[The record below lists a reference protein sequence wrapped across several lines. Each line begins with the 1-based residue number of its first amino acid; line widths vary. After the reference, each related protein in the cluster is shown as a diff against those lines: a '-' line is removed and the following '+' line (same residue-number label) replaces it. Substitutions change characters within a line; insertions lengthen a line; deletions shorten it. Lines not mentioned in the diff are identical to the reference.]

1 MEWKMARTHWL
12 AVSVVGVVLGLAG
25 AARAGVPGGTL
36 IDFNDLQP
44 GTIVNH
50 QYHNRGVDISVQ
62 RTSAGPAVATL
73 YDTGRR
79 GEPDPDLQ
87 TPFDR
92 GNLGS
97 AGPGG
102 KILIIPE
109 NDTDSNKDG
118 RIDQP
123 NDEGSRPSGQFT
135 FKFTTPISSFGFDL
149 MDVEGPAE
157 YNNNAGY
164 MASFYVKG
172 NLEARVGFGEFVDPK
187 SKFYDKSVVYGDNS
201 ANRIKPILASQV
213 GLPYFDQVV
222 LNFGGSGGTDN
233 IFFTPVVVPEPAA
246 LALLGLALPGI
257 ALLRRR
263 R

>member
-1 MEWKMARTHWL
+1 MARTNRL
-12 AVSVVGVVLGLAG
+12 AVVTAACVLGVSAV
-25 AARAGVPGGTL
+25 ARAGLPGGTL

-44 GTIVNH
+44 GTIVDH
-50 QYHNRGVDISVQ
+50 QYHNKGVDISVQ

-87 TPFDR
+87 TPFDA

-97 AGPGG
+97 SGPGG

-109 NDTDSNKDG
+109 NNTDSNKDG

-123 NDEGSRPSGQFT
+123 NDEGSRPAGQFT
-135 FKFTTPISSFGFDL
+135 FTFTAPVTSFGFDL
-149 MDVEGPAE
+149 VDIEGPAE

-164 MASFYVKG
+164 VASFYEKG
-172 NLEARVGFGEFVDPK
+172 KLEARVGFGEFVDPK
-187 SKFYDKSVVYGDNS
+187 SKYYDKSVVYGNNT
-201 ANRIKPILASQV
+201 ANRIRPILASQV

-233 IFFTPVVVPEPAA
+233 IFFTPVVVPEPTA
-246 LALLGLALPGI
+246 LALLGVALPGI
-257 ALLRRR
+257 AVLRRR